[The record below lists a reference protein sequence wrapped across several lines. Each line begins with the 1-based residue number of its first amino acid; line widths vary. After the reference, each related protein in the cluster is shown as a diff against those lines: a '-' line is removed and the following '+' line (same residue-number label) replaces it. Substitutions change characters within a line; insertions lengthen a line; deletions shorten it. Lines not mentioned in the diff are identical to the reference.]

1 IKRVVSTSIVEIE
14 HLNRDYREKLPASR
28 VKKVKG
34 DMTLYEAKKLAA
46 RDDEEFLVE
55 EILKYQTDEEGDPKF
70 LVKWFGWPTE
80 DSSWEYPDTLKDLEA
95 FKVFL

>member
-1 IKRVVSTSIVEIE
+1 SKYLGPAQIKRVVSTSIVEIE

-34 DMTLYEAKKLAA
+34 DMTLSEAKKLAA

-55 EILKYQTDEEGDPKF
+55 EILKYQTEEEGDPKF
-70 LVKWFGWPTE
+70 LVKWFGE
-80 DSSWEYPDTLKDLEA
+80 S
-95 FKVFL
+95 